1 MTAAPTFQDFVDG
14 PWRTACYRRCREST
28 RRRVDSAL
36 RTQLLPTFGRRSLDV
51 IGRAD
56 VHLWFDKYSQTAPG
70 GANRTLDV
78 FRQIMNYAV
87 ECGHIADNPT
97 SGVTRNPRPQLTRFL
112 SRDEINRLH
121 AVLDSHQGRGSG
133 RQQAEILRL
142 LLLTGCRRGEIVGL
156 CWSEVGENALHL
168 ADSKTGPRTV
178 LLNAQAQAILKRQ
191 PREGSEFVFPSL
203 RDPSKPR
210 SNELSLWRKIR
221 KQARIE
227 DVRLHDLRHN
237 FASHAVMN
245 GVPVPVVSRLLGHT
259 NAGMTLRYAHM
270 GDRDTQL
277 AAERVGSAIAAALA
291 GSVHLA
297 ANRQRQPPTGD
308 EHDVCPRNPFPNRSS
323 A

>member
-1 MTAAPTFQDFVDG
+1 M
-14 PWRTACYRRCREST
+14 
-28 RRRVDSAL
+28 
-36 RTQLLPTFGRRSLDV
+36 FGRRSLDE

-56 VHLWFDKYSQTAPG
+56 VHLWFDGYSLTAPG

-78 FRQIMNYAV
+78 FRQIMNHAV
-87 ECGHIADNPT
+87 ECGHIAENPT
-97 SGVTRNPRPQLTRFL
+97 SGVTRNRRPQLTRFL
-112 SRDEINRLH
+112 TRDEIGRLH

-142 LLLTGCRRGEIVGL
+142 LLLTGCRRGEIVFL
-156 CWSEVGENALHL
+156 RWSEVGGNALHL

-203 RDPSKPR
+203 RDSSRPR
-210 SNELSLWRKIR
+210 STELSLWRKVR

-237 FASHAVMN
+237 FASYAVMN
-245 GVPVPVVSRLLGHT
+245 GVPVPVVSRLLGHA

-270 GDRDTQL
+270 GDWETQL
-277 AAERVGSAIAAALA
+277 AAERVGTAIAAALA

-297 ANRQRQPPTGD
+297 ANRQRQPTTGN
-308 EHDVCPRNPFPNRSS
+308 EHGTDRRNPFPNRLS

>member
-1 MTAAPTFQDFVDG
+1 MTATPTFQDFVEG
-14 PWRTACYRRCREST
+14 QWRTACYRRCREST

-36 RTQLLPTFGRRSLDV
+36 QTQLLPMFGRRSLDA
-51 IGRAD
+51 IGRPD
-56 VHLWFDKYSQTAPG
+56 VHLWFDGYSQTAPG

-78 FRQIMNYAV
+78 FRQIMNHAV
-87 ECGHIADNPT
+87 ECGHIAENPT

-112 SRDEINRLH
+112 SRDEIDRLH

-142 LLLTGCRRGEIVGL
+142 LLLTGCRRGEIVCL
-156 CWSEVGENALHL
+156 RWSEVGENALYL
-168 ADSKTGPRTV
+168 VDSKTGPRTV

-191 PREGSEFVFPSL
+191 PREESEFVFPSL
-203 RDPSKPR
+203 KDSSRPR
-210 SNELSLWRKIR
+210 SSELSLWRKIR
-221 KQARIE
+221 KHADIE

-237 FASHAVMN
+237 FASYAVMN

-270 GDRDTQL
+270 GDWETQL
-277 AAERVGSAIAAALA
+277 AAERVGTAIAALLA
-291 GSVHLA
+291 GSVRLP
-297 ANRQRQPPTGD
+297 ANRQLQPRSSD
-308 EHDVCPRNPFPNRSS
+308 EHGPYLREPFPYDSS

>member
-1 MTAAPTFQDFVDG
+1 MTDAPTFHDFVDG

-36 RTQLLPTFGRRSLDV
+36 QTQLLPTFGRQSLNV
-51 IGRAD
+51 IGRAE
-56 VHLWFDKYSQTAPG
+56 VHLWFDRYSQTAPG

-78 FRQIMNYAV
+78 LRQIMNHAV
-87 ECGHIADNPT
+87 ECGHIAENPT

-112 SRDEINRLH
+112 SREEIDRLH
-121 AVLDSHQGRGSG
+121 AVLDSHRGRGSG
-133 RQQAEILRL
+133 WQQAEILRL

-156 CWSEVGENALHL
+156 RWSEVGDNALHL

-191 PREGSEFVFPSL
+191 SRDGSEFVFPSL
-203 RDPSKPR
+203 RDSSKPR

-237 FASHAVMN
+237 FASYAVMN

-270 GDRDTQL
+270 GDWDTQL

-297 ANRQRQPPTGD
+297 ANRQRPAPTSD
-308 EHDVCPRNPFPNRSS
+308 EYDVGSRNPFPNRSS